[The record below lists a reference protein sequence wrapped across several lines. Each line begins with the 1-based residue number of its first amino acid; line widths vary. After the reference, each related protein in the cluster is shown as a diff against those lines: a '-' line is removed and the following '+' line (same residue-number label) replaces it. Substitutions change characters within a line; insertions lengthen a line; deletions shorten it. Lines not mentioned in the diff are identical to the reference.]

1 MKWECRKSNQTK
13 QEITL
18 WDSVWSMAITSQFQY
33 MASAP
38 WCFTWDGMIFAAFPS
53 VGDKG
58 STSREK
64 EILVPWWNCT
74 KIYNCSTVSKAI
86 QSVPPLAAALK
97 YGCQCRGLKND
108 LQLTDTYKPKRG
120 TFFSCRK
127 STIQSPGHLV
137 WVMSDG
143 TWSTHLPY
151 HRKVKQITLG
161 IPTLCPIWKKS
172 AFKGNSENLKLL
184 RTKTSEVEED
194 ENWNEPSTG
203 VKIGWALESLL
214 TPLSTYRNKAW
225 LYKLTGQVE
234 KLANVT
240 RKGFRQLNL
249 QLQATS
255 RMTLQNRMALDMLL
269 LKEHGVC
276 GYLRDKID
284 HCCVHIPI
292 VTQDVEHDLDLLGQI
307 DTQEIQHDM
316 QENWLDKI
324 FNGLGWNISSWVKS
338 FISTGLLLLVVVLVV
353 VLICYCLK
361 RELTNRTAFNRKI
374 IQAVVKRQNPGESA
388 ATPPPPCSEMNELLN
403 EYNNR

>member
-1 MKWECRKSNQTK
+1 MKWECKEPNQTK

-53 VGDKG
+53 VDDKG

-64 EILVPWWNCT
+64 EIVVPWWNCT
-74 KIYNCSTVSKAI
+74 KMCNCSTVSKAI

-97 YGCQCRGLKND
+97 YGCQCRGLRND
-108 LQLTDTYKPKRG
+108 LQLTDTYKPQRG

-137 WVMSDG
+137 WAMSDG
-143 TWSTHLPY
+143 TWSTHLPVDG
-151 HRKVKQITLG
+151 KVKQITLG
-161 IPTLCPIWKKS
+161 MPTLCPIWKKTP
-172 AFKGNSENLKLL
+172 FKGNSENLKLL
-184 RTKTSEVEED
+184 RIKRSEVEED

-240 RKGFRQLNL
+240 RRGFRQLNL

-255 RMTLQNRMALDMLL
+255 RMTLQNKMALDMLL

-276 GYLRDKID
+276 EYLKGRRD
-284 HCCVHIPI
+284 HCCLHIPN
-292 VTQDVEHDLDLLGQI
+292 VTQDVEHDLNLLKQI
-307 DTQEIQHDM
+307 EKDTQEIQQDM
-316 QENWLDKI
+316 QENWPDKI

-338 FISTGLLLLVVVLVV
+338 LIGTGLLLLVVVLIIL
-353 VLICYCLK
+353 LIYYCLK
-361 RELTNRTAFNRKI
+361 KELTSRTAFNRMI
-374 IQAVVKRQNPGESA
+374 IQAIARRQNLSESVV
-388 ATPPPPCSEMNELLN
+388 TLPPPYSETSEL
-403 EYNNR
+403 